1 MPNCGFNIGEYFEN
15 LQTDEDDFIE
25 KLTIDT
31 VKNESAELERINK
44 EREERNKR
52 EEEWLKALSN
62 TNKNNIEIENKR
74 NSERISAAYKLEQKK
89 KYDITKVIMMFATFT
104 MFIVIILCIGGIS
117 KRNDNKSL
125 TTNSTSS
132 YTYKTSGSTV
142 SSNYGIKTYSNV
154 STWKNNALKSAPS
167 YIRIMLFSKKD

>member
-1 MPNCGFNIGEYFEN
+1 M
-15 LQTDEDDFIE
+15 
-25 KLTIDT
+25 
-31 VKNESAELERINK
+31 
-44 EREERNKR
+44 
-52 EEEWLKALSN
+52 SN

-142 SSNYGIKTYSNV
+142 SSNSGIKTYSNV
-154 STWKNNALKSAPS
+154 ST
-167 YIRIMLFSKKD
+167 

>member
-52 EEEWLKALSN
+52 EEE
-62 TNKNNIEIENKR
+62 
-74 NSERISAAYKLEQKK
+74 
-89 KYDITKVIMMFATFT
+89 
-104 MFIVIILCIGGIS
+104 
-117 KRNDNKSL
+117 
-125 TTNSTSS
+125 
-132 YTYKTSGSTV
+132 
-142 SSNYGIKTYSNV
+142 
-154 STWKNNALKSAPS
+154 
-167 YIRIMLFSKKD
+167 